1 LIIVYHQNAKIIE
14 VVAINDQKIKFDYK
28 LTIAAGL
35 HVLAQQFPNKKILWC
50 SLNVKEQLNIKGIET
65 LFHHNKMML
74 SYTPNS
80 TNYLGSKMGYV
91 EESPFINI
99 NKKVSYPTWQMSSLV
114 GVVHASVL
122 IAIKDKV
129 KLDAD
134 FEYYLNSVAKV
145 FMPLGL
151 LCYSEPK
158 LLREMVTFKEQGASV
173 YKLFKFVKQHY
184 RARWILLLL
193 LNLLIYEGKFP
204 FVAFLNAVF
213 FKNRNKKGIHLDG
226 ITVESSLKVVDK
238 RTIDVI
244 IPTIGR
250 SDYLYDVLKDL
261 AQQTHLPV
269 KVIIVEQ
276 NPVAESKS
284 ELDYLHN
291 EEWPFAIDHTF
302 THQPGACNARNIALS
317 KVESEW
323 VFLND
328 DDNRFRAD
336 LIEKT
341 FDNII
346 KYGSTVVSNSYLK
359 KYESNINNFV
369 NQACIF
375 GSGNSFLKSE
385 LLKKVSFN
393 MGLEFGYGE
402 DSDFGL
408 QLRNIGNDVIYFPE
422 PSILHLSAPMGGFR
436 IKHKLAWDHE
446 IIVPKPSPTI
456 MLFKL
461 IYNTKE
467 QLSGYKTI
475 LFFKYYKHQKNKNP
489 IRYYGMFQKQWNKSL
504 LWANE
509 LKSTS

>member
-1 LIIVYHQNAKIIE
+1 MIIVYHQNAKIID
-14 VVAINDQKIKFDYK
+14 VVSVSDQKIKFDYK
-28 LTIAAGL
+28 LSIAAGL
-35 HVLAQQFPNKKILWC
+35 YVLAQQFPDKKILWC
-50 SLNVKEQLNIKGIET
+50 SSSVKEQLNIEEVQT

-80 TNYLGSKMGYV
+80 TNYLGTKIGYV
-91 EESPFINI
+91 EESPFVNI

-122 IAIKDKV
+122 IAIKDKI
-129 KLDAD
+129 KLDSD
-134 FEYYLNSVAKV
+134 FEYFLNSVAKV
-145 FMPLGL
+145 CMPLGL

-158 LLREMVTFKEQGASV
+158 LLIKRSVFEEQSASV
-173 YKLFKFVKQHY
+173 YTLFKFVKQHY

-204 FVAFLNAVF
+204 FVALLNAAF
-213 FKNRNKKGIHLDG
+213 FKNRNKNRIDLNA
-226 ITVESSLKVVDK
+226 ITVQSSLKVVDK
-238 RTIDVI
+238 GTIDVI

-250 SDYLYDVLKDL
+250 SAYLYDVLKDL
-261 AQQTHLPV
+261 ALQTHLPIT
-269 KVIIVEQ
+269 VIIVEQ
-276 NPVAESKS
+276 NPVPESKS

-291 EEWPFAIDHTF
+291 EEWPFAIKHTF
-302 THQPGACNARNIALS
+302 THQPGACNARNVALN

-328 DDNRFRAD
+328 DDNKFTSD

-346 KYGSTVVSNSYLK
+346 KYGSLVVSNSYLK
-359 KYESNINNFV
+359 KNEFNINNFV
-369 NQACIF
+369 NQASIF

-422 PSILHLSAPMGGFR
+422 PSILHLSAPIGGFR
-436 IKHKLAWDHE
+436 IKPKLAWDDEE
-446 IIVPKPSPTI
+446 IMPKPSPTI

-461 IYNTKE
+461 LHNTKE

-475 LFFKYYKHQKNKNP
+475 LFFKYYKHQKHKNP
-489 IRYYGMFQKQWNKSL
+489 IQYYNMFQKQWNQSVF
-504 LWANE
+504 WANQ
-509 LKSTS
+509 LKKVS

>member
-1 LIIVYHQNAKIIE
+1 MIIVFHQNAKIID
-14 VVAINDQKIKFDYK
+14 VVSINDQKIKFDYK
-28 LTIAAGL
+28 LPIAAGL
-35 HVLAQQFPNKKILWC
+35 HVLAQQFPDKKILWC
-50 SLNVKEQLNIKGIET
+50 SSSVKEQLNIEEIQT

-80 TNYLGSKMGYV
+80 TNYLGSKIGYV
-91 EESPFINI
+91 EESPFIKI

-122 IAIKDKV
+122 MAIKDKI
-129 KLDAD
+129 KLDSD

-145 FMPLGL
+145 CMPLGL

-158 LLREMVTFKEQGASV
+158 LLIKMSVFEGQSASV
-173 YKLFKFVKQHY
+173 YTLFKFVKQHY
-184 RARWILLLL
+184 RTRWILLLL

-204 FVAFLNAVF
+204 FVAFLNAAF
-213 FKNRNKKGIHLDG
+213 FKNRNKKGNDLDA
-226 ITVESSLKVVDK
+226 ITVHSSLKVVDK
-238 RTIDVI
+238 GTIDVI

-250 SDYLYDVLKDL
+250 SNYLHDVLKDL

-269 KVIIVEQ
+269 TVIIVEQ

-291 EEWPFAIDHTF
+291 EQWPFAIDHTF

-328 DDNRFRAD
+328 DDNRFTPD

-359 KYESNINNFV
+359 KNESNSNNFV
-369 NQACIF
+369 NQASIF

-408 QLRNIGNDVIYFPE
+408 QLRNIGSDVIYFPE

-436 IKHKLAWDHE
+436 IKPKLAWDGEE
-446 IIVPKPSPTI
+446 IMPKPSPTI

-461 IYNTKE
+461 IHNTKE

-475 LFFKYYKHQKNKNP
+475 LFFKYYKHQKHKNP
-489 IRYYGMFQKQWNKSL
+489 IQYYKMFQKQWNQSL
-504 LWANE
+504 FWANQ
-509 LKSTS
+509 LKKTS